1 MWFYIYNKNIKAARV
16 HSPSLKSSYNAPKG
30 CSSLQAE
37 IYLMFEDK
45 SCSSRTPYVIQYVKS
60 NCTRQVRPLFMLV
73 NLRD

>member
-37 IYLMFEDK
+37 IYLNKMKKLLKKIKQIENNTINSLIK
-45 SCSSRTPYVIQYVKS
+45 MKLLKKT
-60 NCTRQVRPLFMLV
+60 T
-73 NLRD
+73 